1 MPPPGGPQ
9 VKSTGNKPGR
19 PGGSHANGD
28 ELTDQTGGPTAFS
41 SARAG
46 WLVAILALAVGL
58 GLTAAI
64 WNTESERRSA
74 RRDALLLE
82 RASALASQIRQ
93 RLVAYEVALRG
104 GASLFAATSNPSRAQ
119 WRAYVSSLAL
129 DTDYPGV
136 QGVAFAAWLT
146 PDQVPFLEES
156 VRAEGF
162 RDFHVWPTGPRPGA
176 SAIVYIEP
184 LDATNVRALGY
195 DMYSDET
202 RREAMQTA
210 RDSGKAVLTKPVAL
224 VQDAGRAT
232 RPAVLLYVPLYRHG
246 SPTDTEEARRDA
258 LLGWIYAPFRPG
270 DLMQR
275 LDRGRDPMLAIRL
288 FDGGGGEPALLYS
301 DAAVRFEYAAGMK
314 PMRVPIDFAGR
325 QWHLD
330 ALPSAEAAAILD
342 YRKPWEHLAGGL
354 LISMLLFGVVWA
366 MATTRNRA
374 YALARTM
381 TDALRRA
388 NERLDQRV
396 AERTWELES
405 ANAQLREQV
414 AERARAESARSAALE
429 KEERRNAQLRAL
441 AEAGVG
447 IGLLPDTSS
456 RLDYLA
462 EHACRLVGAA
472 YALTALPGEG
482 GRRLALTALA
492 PATAEQRRDLL
503 VAAREWPAP
512 EEPGL
517 LADPWTVA
525 SGAGQGAAA
534 APAAE
539 VLAVP
544 VRLAR
549 GRLIATLYLVQAPG
563 HAFSPEDRAVV
574 RQMMLLTAAAITTSE
589 AAEEERRARLDAEA
603 ANASKDQF
611 LAVVSH
617 ELRTPLHAILGWL
630 AVIERGG
637 DVGPNL
643 QRALGVIRRNA
654 EAQSHLIDDLL
665 DLARIEQGKLEI
677 DRKPVDL
684 ASIVAAVCESQA
696 QVATDR
702 KVALQHQAVPE
713 AMVRGDPLRLQ
724 QVVANLLG
732 NALKFTPAGGR
743 VTVQLRRDG
752 DVHVLDV
759 VDTGKGIAPEMLDRV
774 FERFAQDDTSG
785 KRRYGGLGLGLAVV
799 RHIVELHHGHV
810 SVRSEGEGRGATFT
824 VRLPALDRGTAAR
837 AHGALASAGA
847 AGAEAVMILDDSG
860 NPDTGL
866 ARSLQDE
873 GYAVLAFDDADNAFQ
888 WLAGYPRERWPL
900 ATLCRVDGPGP
911 GAYAFLD
918 DLRALES
925 RRDAVSRAMS
935 VIALAAEPSL
945 EEEARALA
953 HGFDAYVPIDRQR
966 ELVLP
971 LLHDAARCRIA

>member
-1 MPPPGGPQ
+1 
-9 VKSTGNKPGR
+9 
-19 PGGSHANGD
+19 
-28 ELTDQTGGPTAFS
+28 LTDQTGERTAFS

-46 WLVAILALAVGL
+46 WLVAVLALGVGL
-58 GLTAAI
+58 VLTAAI

-82 RASALASQIRQ
+82 RASTLASQIRQ

-104 GASLFAATSNPSRAQ
+104 GASLFAATSNPTRAQ
-119 WRAYVSSLAL
+119 WSAYVNSLAL
-129 DTDYPGV
+129 DADYPGV
-136 QGVAFAAWLT
+136 QGIAFAAWLA

-156 VRAEGF
+156 VRAEGL
-162 RDFHVWPTGPRPGA
+162 RDFRVWPTGPRSGA

-184 LDATNVRALGY
+184 LDATNIRALGY
-195 DMYSDET
+195 DMYTDET

-210 RDSGKAVLTKPVAL
+210 RDIGKAVLTKPVAL
-224 VQDAGRAT
+224 VQDAGRAAH
-232 RPAVLLYVPLYRHG
+232 PAVLLYVPLYRHG
-246 SPTDTEEARRDA
+246 APVDTEEARRSA

-270 DLMQR
+270 DLMRR
-275 LDRGRDPMLAIRL
+275 LDRGPDPMLAIRL
-288 FDGGGGEPALLYS
+288 YDGGSGEPALLYS

-314 PMRVPIDFAGR
+314 PLRVSIDFAGR

-330 ALPSAEAAAILD
+330 VLPSAEAAAILE
-342 YRKPWEHLAGGL
+342 YRQPWEHLAGGL
-354 LISMLLFGVVWA
+354 LISMLLFGLVWA

-405 ANAQLREQV
+405 TNAQLREQV
-414 AERARAESARSAALE
+414 AERARAEAARSAALE
-429 KEERRNAQLRAL
+429 KEERRNAQLRSL

-462 EHACRLVGAA
+462 EHAGRLVGAA

-492 PATAEQRRDLL
+492 PATAELRRDLL

-512 EEPGL
+512 DEPCL
-517 LADPWTVA
+517 LAKPWTRA
-525 SGAGQGAAA
+525 DPGTAA
-534 APAAE
+534 APDAE

-549 GRLIATLYLVQAPG
+549 GRLVATLYLVQAPE
-563 HAFSPEDRAVV
+563 HAFSPEDRAIV
-574 RQMMLLTAAAITTSE
+574 RQMMLLAAASIATSE
-589 AAEEERRARLDAEA
+589 AAEDERRARLDAEA

-611 LAVVSH
+611 LAIVSH

-637 DVGPNL
+637 DLGPDL
-643 QRALGVIRRNA
+643 KRALGVIRRNA
-654 EAQSHLIDDLL
+654 ESQSHLIDDLL

-684 ASIVAAVCESQA
+684 GSIVATVCESQA
-696 QVATDR
+696 QVATEK
-702 KVALQHQAVPE
+702 KVALQFPDIPQAW
-713 AMVRGDPLRLQ
+713 VRGDPLRLQ
-724 QVVANLLG
+724 QVVANLIG
-732 NALKFTPAGGR
+732 NALKFTPAGGS
-743 VTVQLRRDG
+743 VTIRLRRDG
-752 DVHVLDV
+752 DVHVLDIA
-759 VDTGKGIAPEMLDRV
+759 DTGKGIAPEMLDRV
-774 FERFAQDDTSG
+774 FERFSQDDMSG

-810 SVRSEGEGRGATFT
+810 SARSEGEGRGATFT
-824 VRLPALDRGTAAR
+824 VRLPALDRDAAAR
-837 AHGALASAGA
+837 TRGAVATRSA
-847 AGAEAVMILDDSG
+847 AGADAVMLLDDSG
-860 NPDTGL
+860 TPDTEL
-866 ARSLQDE
+866 ARSLQDD
-873 GYAVLAFDDADNAFQ
+873 GYAVLTFDDADTAFQ
-888 WLAGYPRERWPL
+888 WLAGYPPASWPL
-900 ATLCRVDGPGP
+900 AALCRVDARGR

-918 DLRALES
+918 DLRALQS
-925 RRDAVSRAMS
+925 RSDAARPPIP
-935 VIALAAEPSL
+935 VIAFAAESSM
-945 EEEARALA
+945 EDEARALA
-953 HGFDAYVPIDRQR
+953 HGFDAYVPLVRQR
-966 ELVLP
+966 ELVP
-971 LLHDAARCRIA
+971 ALLREAARCRVA

>member
-1 MPPPGGPQ
+1 M
-9 VKSTGNKPGR
+9 
-19 PGGSHANGD
+19 
-28 ELTDQTGGPTAFS
+28 TDQTGEPTAFA

-46 WLVAILALAVGL
+46 RLVAWLALGVGL
-58 GLTAAI
+58 LLTAAI
-64 WNTESERRSA
+64 WDAETDRRSA

-82 RASALASQIRQ
+82 RANTLASQIRQ

-119 WRAYVSSLAL
+119 WRAYVNSLAL

-136 QGVAFAAWLT
+136 QGVAFAAWLA
-146 PDQVPFLEES
+146 PDQLSFLEES

-162 RDFHVWPTGPRPGA
+162 SDFRVWPRGPRPGA

-184 LDATNVRALGY
+184 LDAANIRALGY
-195 DMYSDET
+195 DMFSDET

-210 RDSGKAVLTKPVAL
+210 RDSGKAVLTRPVAL
-224 VQDAGRAT
+224 VQDAGGPS

-246 SPTDTEEARRDA
+246 TRTDTEEARRDA

-270 DLMQR
+270 DLMLR
-275 LDRGRDPMLAIRL
+275 LDRGRDPLLAIRL
-288 FDGGGGEPALLYS
+288 FDGGSGEPVLLYS

-314 PMRVPIDFAGR
+314 PLRVPIDFAGR

-330 ALPSAEAAAILD
+330 ALPSANAAAALD
-342 YRKPWEHLAGGL
+342 YYRQPWEHLAVGL
-354 LISMLLFGVVWA
+354 LISTLLFGLVWA

-381 TDALRRA
+381 TDALRRT
-388 NERLDQRV
+388 NEQLDQRV

-405 ANAQLREQV
+405 ANSQLREQV
-414 AERARAESARSAALE
+414 AERARAEAARSAALE
-429 KEERRNAQLRAL
+429 KEERRSAQLRSL

-472 YALTALPGEG
+472 YALTAVAGDG
-482 GRRLALTALA
+482 GRQLALTALA
-492 PATAEQRRDLL
+492 PANAEQRRDLL
-503 VAAREWPAP
+503 VAARRWPAP
-512 EEPGL
+512 EEAGL
-517 LADPWTVA
+517 LADPWMRADPGTD
-525 SGAGQGAAA
+525 A
-534 APAAE
+534 APAPE
-539 VLAVP
+539 VLAMP
-544 VRLAR
+544 VRLAQ

-563 HAFSPEDRAVV
+563 HAFSPEDRAIV
-574 RQMMLLTAAAITTSE
+574 RQLMLLAAAAIATSE
-589 AAEEERRARLDAEA
+589 SAEDERRARLDAEA

-611 LAVVSH
+611 LAIVSH
-617 ELRTPLHAILGWL
+617 ELRTPLQAILGWL

-654 EAQSHLIDDLL
+654 ESQSHLIDDLL

-684 ASIVAAVCESQA
+684 GSIVAAACESQA
-696 QVATDR
+696 QEATER
-702 KVALQHQAVPE
+702 KVTLQCQAAPE

-743 VTVQLRRDG
+743 VTITLRRDG

-759 VDTGKGIAPEMLDRV
+759 VDTGKGIAPGKLDHV
-774 FERFAQDDTSG
+774 FERFSQDDSSG

-810 SVRSEGEGRGATFT
+810 SASSEGEGRGATFT
-824 VRLPALDRGTAAR
+824 VRLPALDRDGLRR
-837 AHGALASAGA
+837 AQGVVAIPGSGGAD
-847 AGAEAVMILDDSG
+847 AVMIVDDSG
-860 NPDTGL
+860 EAGSDLTRL
-866 ARSLQDE
+866 LQDE
-873 GYAVLAFDDADNAFQ
+873 GYAVLSFDDADSAFQ
-888 WLAGYPRERWPL
+888 WLAGYPPARWPL
-900 ATLCRVDGPGP
+900 AALCRVDAPASAGW
-911 GAYAFLD
+911 AFLD
-918 DLRALES
+918 ELRTLDCRPGS
-925 RRDAVSRAMS
+925 TRTAMP
-935 VIALAAEPSL
+935 VIALATEPSM
-945 EEEARALA
+945 EHEARALA
-953 HGFDAYVPIDRQR
+953 HGFDAYVPSARQR
-966 ELVLP
+966 ELVP
-971 LLHDAARCRIA
+971 ALLRDAASCRTA

>member
-1 MPPPGGPQ
+1 MTDR
-9 VKSTGNKPGR
+9 TG
-19 PGGSHANGD
+19 
-28 ELTDQTGGPTAFS
+28 EPTAFA

-46 WLVAILALAVGL
+46 RLVALLALGVGL
-58 GLTAAI
+58 LLTAAI
-64 WNTESERRSA
+64 WDTENERRNA
-74 RRDALLLE
+74 RREALLVE

-104 GASLFAATSNPSRAQ
+104 GASLFAATSNPSRAH
-119 WRAYVSSLAL
+119 WHAYVNSLAL

-136 QGVAFAAWLT
+136 QGVAFAAWLA
-146 PDQVPFLEES
+146 PDQLPVLEEA

-162 RDFHVWPTGPRPGA
+162 RDFRVWPRGPRPGA

-184 LDATNVRALGY
+184 LDAANIRALGY

-210 RDSGKAVLTKPVAL
+210 RDSGKAVLTRPVAL
-224 VQDAGRAT
+224 VQDAGGPS

-246 SPTDTEEARRDA
+246 SPVDTVEARRDA

-275 LDRGRDPMLAIRL
+275 LDRGRDPILAIRL
-288 FDGGGGEPALLYS
+288 FDGGSGEPALLFS

-314 PMRVPIDFAGR
+314 PLRVSIDFAGR

-330 ALPSAEAAAILD
+330 ALPSANAAAILD
-342 YRKPWEHLAGGL
+342 YRQPWEHLVGGL
-354 LISMLLFGVVWA
+354 LISTLLFGLVWA

-381 TDALRRA
+381 TNALRSA
-388 NERLDQRV
+388 NEQLDQRV
-396 AERTWELES
+396 AERTSELES

-414 AERARAESARSAALE
+414 AERARAEAARAAALE
-429 KEERRNAQLRAL
+429 KEERRSAQLRSL
-441 AEAGVG
+441 AETGVG

-472 YALTALPGEG
+472 YALTALVGDG
-482 GRRLALTALA
+482 GRQLALTALA

-503 VAAREWPAP
+503 VAAREWPVP

-517 LADPWTVA
+517 LANPWTQTR
-525 SGAGQGAAA
+525 SGAL
-534 APAAE
+534 PALGSE

-563 HAFSPEDRAVV
+563 HDFSPEDRAVV
-574 RQMMLLTAAAITTSE
+574 RQMMMLAAAAIATSE
-589 AAEEERRARLDAEA
+589 AAEDERRARLDAEA

-611 LAVVSH
+611 LAIVSH
-617 ELRTPLHAILGWL
+617 ELRTPLQAILGWL
-630 AVIERGG
+630 AVIERDG
-637 DVGPNL
+637 DVAPNL

-654 EAQSHLIDDLL
+654 ESQSHLIDDLL

-684 ASIVAAVCESQA
+684 GSIVAAVCESQA
-696 QVATDR
+696 QVATER
-702 KVALQHQAVPE
+702 KVALHCQAVPQ
-713 AMVRGDPLRLQ
+713 AMVRGDQLRLQ

-743 VTVQLRRDG
+743 VTVQLRREG

-759 VDTGKGIAPEMLDRV
+759 VDTGKGIAPEMLGRV
-774 FERFAQDDTSG
+774 FEHFSQDDMSG

-799 RHIVELHHGHV
+799 RHIVELHRGQV
-810 SVRSEGEGRGATFT
+810 SASSEGEGRGATFT
-824 VRLPALDRGTAAR
+824 VRLPVLDRDAASCGHRADATPGT
-837 AHGALASAGA
+837 
-847 AGAEAVMILDDSG
+847 AGAEAVMLLDDSG
-860 NPDTGL
+860 TAGTDL
-866 ARSLQDE
+866 ARSLQDD
-873 GYAVLAFDDADNAFQ
+873 GYAVLAFDDADTAFQ
-888 WLAGYPRERWPL
+888 WLAGYPPAPWPL
-900 ATLCRVDGPGP
+900 AALCRVDAPGS
-911 GAYAFLD
+911 AAWAFLD
-918 DLRALES
+918 ELRALEC
-925 RRDAVSRAMS
+925 RPDTKRTAMP
-935 VIALAAEPSL
+935 VIALAAEPSM

-953 HGFDAYVPIDRQR
+953 HGFDAYVPMDRQH
-966 ELVLP
+966 ELLP
-971 LLHDAARCRIA
+971 ALLRDAASRRTA

>member
-1 MPPPGGPQ
+1 M
-9 VKSTGNKPGR
+9 
-19 PGGSHANGD
+19 
-28 ELTDQTGGPTAFS
+28 TDQTGEPTAFA

-46 WLVAILALAVGL
+46 RLVAWLALGVGL
-58 GLTAAI
+58 LLTAAI
-64 WNTESERRSA
+64 WDAETERRSA

-82 RASALASQIRQ
+82 RANTLASQIRQ

-119 WRAYVSSLAL
+119 WHAYVNSLAL

-136 QGVAFAAWLT
+136 QGIAFAAWLA
-146 PDQVPFLEES
+146 PDQLPFLEES

-162 RDFHVWPTGPRPGA
+162 RDFRVWPKGPRPGA

-184 LDATNVRALGY
+184 LDAANIRALGY
-195 DMYSDET
+195 DMFSDET
-202 RREAMQTA
+202 RRDAMQTA

-224 VQDAGRAT
+224 VQDAGGPS
-232 RPAVLLYVPLYRHG
+232 RPAVLLYVPLYRHELR
-246 SPTDTEEARRDA
+246 TDTEEARRDA

-288 FDGGGGEPALLYS
+288 FDGGSGEPALLYS

-314 PMRVPIDFAGR
+314 PLRVPIDFAGR

-330 ALPSAEAAAILD
+330 ALPSANAAAILD
-342 YRKPWEHLAGGL
+342 YREPWEHLAVGL
-354 LISMLLFGVVWA
+354 LISTLLFGLVWA

-381 TDALRRA
+381 TEALRRT
-388 NERLDQRV
+388 NEQLDQRV

-405 ANAQLREQV
+405 ANAKLREQV
-414 AERARAESARSAALE
+414 AERARAEAARSAALE
-429 KEERRNAQLRAL
+429 KEERRSAQLRSL

-447 IGLLPDTSS
+447 VGLLPDTSS

-472 YALTALPGEG
+472 FALTAIAGEG
-482 GRRLALTALA
+482 GRQLALTALV

-503 VAAREWPAP
+503 VAARGWPEP

-517 LADPWTVA
+517 LADPWMRA
-525 SGAGQGAAA
+525 EAGTDA
-534 APAAE
+534 APARE

-544 VRLAR
+544 VRLAQ
-549 GRLIATLYLVQAPG
+549 GRLIATLYLVQAPE
-563 HAFSPEDRAVV
+563 HAFSPEDRAIV
-574 RQMMLLTAAAITTSE
+574 RQLMLLAAAAIATSE
-589 AAEEERRARLDAEA
+589 SAEDERRARLDAEA

-611 LAVVSH
+611 LAIVSH
-617 ELRTPLHAILGWL
+617 ELRTPLQAILGWL

-654 EAQSHLIDDLL
+654 ESQSHLIDDLL

-684 ASIVAAVCESQA
+684 GSIVAAACESQA
-696 QVATDR
+696 QVASER
-702 KVALQHQAVPE
+702 KVTLQCQAAPE

-732 NALKFTPAGGR
+732 NALKFTPAGGS
-743 VTVQLRRDG
+743 VTITLRHDG

-759 VDTGKGIAPEMLDRV
+759 VDTGKGIAPEKLDHV
-774 FERFAQDDTSG
+774 FERFSQDDSSG
-785 KRRYGGLGLGLAVV
+785 KQRYGGLGLGLAVV
-799 RHIVELHHGHV
+799 RHIVELHQGHV
-810 SVRSEGEGRGATFT
+810 SASSEGEGRGATFT
-824 VRLPALDRGTAAR
+824 VRLPALQRDGLRRAQAQGVAAMPGR
-837 AHGALASAGA
+837 AGA
-847 AGAEAVMILDDSG
+847 DAVMLVDDSG
-860 NPDTGL
+860 EPGSDL
-866 ARSLQDE
+866 ARLLQDE
-873 GYAVLAFDDADNAFQ
+873 GYAVLSFDDADSALQ
-888 WLAGYPRERWPL
+888 WLAGYPPARWPL
-900 ATLCRVDGPGP
+900 AALCRVDAP
-911 GAYAFLD
+911 ASAAWAFLD
-918 DLRALES
+918 ELHTLDGRPGTT
-925 RRDAVSRAMS
+925 RTAMR
-935 VIALAAEPSL
+935 VIALAAEPSM
-945 EEEARALA
+945 EQEARALA
-953 HGFDAYVPIDRQR
+953 HGFDAYVPVARQR
-966 ELVLP
+966 EVVP
-971 LLHDAARCRIA
+971 ALLRDAAGCRAA